1 MLRVKIEK
9 ELKNKTS
16 SDNLKKSI
24 DEINSGKH
32 LTFYDGKY
40 YLSIMKK

>member
-1 MLRVKIEK
+1 MLRDKIEK
-9 ELKNKTS
+9 ELKNKTP

-24 DEINSGKH
+24 NEINSGTN
-32 LTFYDGKY
+32 LTSYDGKE